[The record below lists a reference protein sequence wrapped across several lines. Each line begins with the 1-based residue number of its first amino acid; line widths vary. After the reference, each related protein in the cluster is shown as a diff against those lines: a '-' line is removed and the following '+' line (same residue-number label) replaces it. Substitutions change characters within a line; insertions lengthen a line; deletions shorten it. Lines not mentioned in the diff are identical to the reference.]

1 MARAG
6 FRLDKFLGELKR
18 RSVFKVVSVYSITAW
33 GVCMGAAQLLPVFD
47 APAWSVRLFVLFAVL
62 GLPIVAVLA
71 WAYEITPKGII
82 RDEQDAA
89 LAASPPDLRRHT
101 TILFGTQGSVR
112 VAWTDGRGS
121 HEKVLH
127 QDFKLGRDATC
138 EIHLDD
144 PMISRRHAEIL
155 HADGRWWI
163 HDLGSRNGTLVNGKR
178 IDRIPLPARCEVLL
192 YEASPALR
200 IDVRAASGAQTV
212 TSG

>member
-71 WAYEITPKGII
+71 WAYEITPKGIV
-82 RDEQDAA
+82 RDEQDAVITPA
-89 LAASPPDLRRHT
+89 PADHRNT
-101 TILFGTQGSVR
+101 TVLFGAQGSVR
-112 VAWTDGRGS
+112 VAWTDGQGA
-121 HEKVLH
+121 HERVMH
-127 QDFKLGRDATC
+127 QDFKLGREASC

-155 HADGRWWI
+155 YTEGRWWI
-163 HDLGSRNGTLVNGKR
+163 RDLGSRNGTLVNGKR
-178 IDRIPLPARCEVLL
+178 IDRIPLPSRCEVLL
-192 YEASPALR
+192 YEASAPLKV
-200 IDVRAASGAQTV
+200 DVRAASAAQTV